1 MSAALPPVTR
11 DAHPSRL
18 TPESGGDPHTPRGTP
33 PTSGGSGRKRLAA
46 VLAIAIAV
54 AACAVVV
61 RVGARY
67 NQTFDEPA
75 HIAAGMQW
83 LRDGSYSYD
92 PQHPPLARVATA
104 LGPMLDGARSYH
116 RRTMWEEG
124 NAILVQGSH
133 YMRTLRLARLGV
145 LPFMLLLLGV
155 VWCWARWLYD
165 ERAAVLA
172 VLLTATMPQILA
184 HSSLA
189 TTDLPLAATLCW
201 ALYAFARW
209 VDRPCRRGTL
219 LFGVAGGAALMTK
232 FSSIPFFAIGAL
244 LIVAAAALSERRRAR
259 EARALHADEGDSRR
273 KDASTVGEDASS
285 QGRVARWFA
294 PLAPYWRPAVG
305 ATIVAGLVVWAAYR
319 FHLVLAR
326 GFIPVPAPELIAGLR
341 QLVAHNELGHPS
353 YLFGQISR
361 HGWWYYWPVVL
372 AVKTPV
378 AFLSLG
384 VIGIALAV
392 VERGRRADWRFIAP
406 ILGAAGVFIVAMLG
420 SIDIGVRHI
429 LPIYPLL
436 AIPAAGAVVS
446 LWRQRPGA
454 IAVRAALAAL
464 VLWQAVDAVKAYPDF
479 LADFNEI
486 AGKNPSRVL
495 VDSNLDWGQDLRELS
510 DTLAA
515 RNVSALTLFYFGST
529 PVGAFG
535 LADTVRIGGAAP
547 ATGWIAASR
556 TYLRGA
562 YAPCFTWLREYT
574 PVASIGSSMLLYHIL
589 PDTVPHVTGEITAV
603 TSRAE
608 PYGAILGTPER
619 SAILCT
625 KPRLAIRGAV
635 VQLGDDDSGDE
646 GAGAGARG
654 GAAPGN
660 LYDAEGGGATALT
673 APVHTLVTDSMLLGA
688 ESDASDWLTYGR
700 DYTNRRYSPLDQ
712 IDTHDVDELQLAWVH
727 QIEAPPGGQ
736 ESSPVVV
743 DGVLYYTGP
752 FGLLMAV
759 DARTGVEIWRHQ
771 HNLRD
776 VPTCCGPKNRGVAV
790 YGDKVYMSTL
800 DDHLLALDRATGK
813 LIWDVTTAN
822 PDLGYSMT
830 SAPLAADGK
839 IIVGIAGGEFPIRGH
854 VDAYD
859 AESGKRVWRFW
870 TVPSPEE
877 GGWWG
882 KWSPTTPDGDP
893 LPRDIAR
900 EKADSAK
907 YADAWKHGGGGVW
920 NTPSYDPK
928 LGLIYFGVGNP
939 APNTDASMRPGDNL
953 YTSSI
958 VAVEMKT
965 GKVRWYYQQI
975 PHDMWDYDAASATVL
990 FDVTVDGERVPAVA
1004 QAGKIGWVYILD
1016 RRTGKRIL
1024 RSEPFVPHE
1033 NTFAAPTPEGVRIM
1047 PGMGGGNN
1055 NAPPSYSP
1063 QTGLMYVSGIVE
1075 PILFVV
1081 TPEKLRE
1088 GVKWEGGQH
1097 IPLAPA
1103 TGTLTA
1109 IDVATGK
1116 IRWQTETEH
1125 RMLGTGTLTTAGGLL
1140 FYGEQQ
1146 GVFHAADAR
1155 TGKILWTARTGG
1167 RVRAPP
1173 ITWKLDGRQY
1183 VAIAAGEALFAY
1195 VLR

>member
-1 MSAALPPVTR
+1 
-11 DAHPSRL
+11 
-18 TPESGGDPHTPRGTP
+18 
-33 PTSGGSGRKRLAA
+33 
-46 VLAIAIAV
+46 
-54 AACAVVV
+54 VVV

-75 HIAAGMQW
+75 HVAAGMQW
-83 LRDGSYSYD
+83 LRDGSYTYD

-104 LGPMLDGARSYH
+104 LGPMLDGARAHH
-116 RRTMWEEG
+116 RGTMWEEG
-124 NAILVQGSH
+124 NAILIQGSH
-133 YMRTLRLARLGV
+133 YMRTLRLARLGM
-145 LPFMLLLLGV
+145 LPFLILLLGV
-155 VWCWARWLYD
+155 VWSWSRWLYD
-165 ERAAVLA
+165 ERAAALA

-184 HSSLA
+184 HSALA
-189 TTDLPLAATLCW
+189 TTDLPLTATLCW
-201 ALYAFARW
+201 ALYTFARW
-209 VDRPCRRGTL
+209 VDRPSLRRTL
-219 LFGVAGGAALMTK
+219 LFGVAGGAALVTK

-244 LIVAAAALSERRRAR
+244 LIVAAAILSEWKRAT
-259 EARALHADEGDSRR
+259 RAGAIADNE
-273 KDASTVGEDASS
+273 SS
-285 QGRVARWFA
+285 DVAAGRGIAARWLA
-294 PLAPYWRPAVG
+294 PLAPYWRPAIG
-305 ATIVAGLVVWAAYR
+305 AAIAAGLVVWAAYR

-326 GFIPVPAPELIAGLR
+326 GFIPVPAPEFIAGIR
-341 QLVAHNELGHPS
+341 QLAAHNDLGHPS
-353 YLFGQISR
+353 YLFGEVSR
-361 HGWWYYWPVVL
+361 HGWWYYWLVVL
-372 AVKTPV
+372 GIKTPV

-384 VIGIALAV
+384 IVGVALAV
-392 VERGRRADWRFIAP
+392 IQRKRRVDWRFIAP
-406 ILGAAGVFIVAMLG
+406 VLGAAGVLLVAMLG
-420 SIDIGVRHI
+420 SIDIGVRHV

-436 AIPAAGAVVS
+436 AISAAGAVMA

-454 IAVRAALAAL
+454 IAMRTALVAL
-464 VLWQAVDAVKAYPDF
+464 VLWQMVDAARAYPDF
-479 LADFNEI
+479 LADFNVI
-486 AGKNPSRVL
+486 AGKDPSRVL

-515 RNVSALTLFYFGST
+515 RDVSSLTLFYFGTT

-535 LADTVRIGGAAP
+535 LADTVRIGGAGA

-556 TYLRGA
+556 TYLAGA

-589 PDTVPHVTGEITAV
+589 PDTVPHVAGDLATV

-608 PYGAILGTPER
+608 PYGPILGTPDR

-625 KPRLAIRGAV
+625 KPRLLIRGAA
-635 VQLGDDDSGDE
+635 VQLGDEAYSDE
-646 GAGAGARG
+646 GDDTFSRAGATPGTPG
-654 GAAPGN
+654 GDGTP
-660 LYDAEGGGATALT
+660 GATAGATTGT
-673 APVHTLVTDSMLLGA
+673 APLHTPVTDAMLLGA
-688 ESDASDWLTYGR
+688 ESDGSDWLTYGR
-700 DYTNRRYSPLDQ
+700 DYSNRRYSPLDQ
-712 IDTHDVDELQLAWVH
+712 IGTRNADELQLAWVH

-759 DARTGVEIWRHQ
+759 DARTGVELWRHQ

-813 LIWDVTTAN
+813 LIWDVSTAD
-822 PDLGYSMT
+822 PELGYSMT

-859 AESGKRVWRFW
+859 ALSGKRVWRFW
-870 TVPSPEE
+870 TVPSPED

-882 KWSPTTPDGDP
+882 KWSTTTPDGDA

-900 EKADSAK
+900 EKQDSAK

-958 VAVEMKT
+958 VAVDVRT
-965 GKVRWYYQQI
+965 GRLRWYYQQI

-990 FDVTVDGERVPAVA
+990 FDVTVNGERIPAVA

-1033 NTFAAPTPEGVRIM
+1033 NTFAAPTLEGVRIM

-1063 QTGLMYVSGIVE
+1063 QTGLMYVSGVVE
-1075 PILFVV
+1075 PILFILA
-1081 TPEKLRE
+1081 PQKLRE

-1097 IPLAPA
+1097 LPLAPA

-1109 IDVATGK
+1109 IDVNTGK
-1116 IRWQTETEH
+1116 IRWQTETQY
-1125 RMLGTGTLTTAGGLL
+1125 RMLGTGTLATAGGLL

-1146 GVFHAADAR
+1146 GLFHAADAR
-1155 TGKILWTARTGG
+1155 TGQILWTARTGG

-1173 ITWKLDGRQY
+1173 ITWEVDGRQY

-1195 VLR
+1195 VLK

>member
-1 MSAALPPVTR
+1 MR
-11 DAHPSRL
+11 
-18 TPESGGDPHTPRGTP
+18 
-33 PTSGGSGRKRLAA
+33 
-46 VLAIAIAV
+46 V
-54 AACAVVV
+54 A
-61 RVGARY
+61 ARY

-75 HIAAGMQW
+75 HIAAGMEW

-92 PQHPPLARVATA
+92 PQHPPLARVAAA
-104 LGPMLDGARSYH
+104 LGPMLDGARAQH

-124 NAILVQGSH
+124 NAILIQGNH
-133 YMRTLRLARLGV
+133 YVRTLRLARLGM
-145 LPFMLLLLGV
+145 LPFLLLLLGV
-155 VWCWARWLYD
+155 VWAWARWLYD
-165 ERAAVLA
+165 DRTAALA
-172 VLLTATMPQILA
+172 VLLTASMPQILA

-189 TTDLPLAATLCW
+189 TTDIPLAATLCW

-209 VDRPCRRGTL
+209 IDRPSRRHTL
-219 LFGVAGGAALMTK
+219 FFGLAGGAALVTK
-232 FSSIPFFAIGAL
+232 FSSIPFFAVAAL
-244 LIVAAAALSERRRAR
+244 LIVIAIAITERR
-259 EARALHADEGDSRR
+259 EARLARSLPDESREARTVAEGERSRGIARRYLVALS
-273 KDASTVGEDASS
+273 
-285 QGRVARWFA
+285 
-294 PLAPYWRPAVG
+294 PYWRPGLA
-305 ATIVAGLVVWAAYR
+305 AALVAGLVVWATYR
-319 FHLVLAR
+319 FHVALAR
-326 GFIPVPAPELIAGLR
+326 GFIPVPAPELIEGIR
-341 QLVAHNELGHPS
+341 QLAAHNDLGHPS
-353 YLFGQISR
+353 YLFGEISR

-372 AVKTPV
+372 ALKTPV

-384 VIGIALAV
+384 AV
-392 VERGRRADWRFIAP
+392 GVAFTMLGRGRRTGWRALSP
-406 ILGAAGVFIVAMLG
+406 LLGALAILIVAMLG
-420 SIDIGVRHI
+420 SIDIGVRHV

-436 AIPAAGAVVS
+436 AIPAAGAAVA
-446 LWRQRPGA
+446 LWQQRQRV
-454 IAVRAALAAL
+454 AVRVAL
-464 VLWQAVDAVKAYPDF
+464 VALVAWQVADAARVYPEF
-479 LADFNEI
+479 LADFNI
-486 AGKNPSRVL
+486 MAGRNPSRVL
-495 VDSNLDWGQDLRELS
+495 VDSNLDWGQDLRELA

-515 RNVSALTLFYFGST
+515 RNVSSLSLFYFGTT

-535 LADTVRIGGAAP
+535 LADTVRIGGAGP

-562 YAPCFTWLREYT
+562 YAPCFTWLRDYT
-574 PVASIGSSMLLYHIL
+574 PVAKIGSSMLLYHIL
-589 PDTVPHVTGEITAV
+589 PDTVPHAAGEMTAV

-608 PYGAILGTPER
+608 PYGPVLGTPDR

-625 KPRLAIRGAV
+625 KPRLFIRGAA
-635 VQLGDDDSGDE
+635 VQFADDEYATGGDD
-646 GAGAGARG
+646 ATARG
-654 GAAPGN
+654 AATSAGI
-660 LYDAEGGGATALT
+660 YDGDGGDKVAASG
-673 APVHTLVTDSMLLGA
+673 APVHVPVTDTMLLGA
-688 ESDASDWLTYGR
+688 ASDGSNWLTYGR

-712 IDTHDVDELQLAWVH
+712 IDTRNVDGLRLAWVH

-752 FGLLMAV
+752 FGLLVAV
-759 DARTGVEIWRHQ
+759 DARTGAELWRHQ

-776 VPTCCGPKNRGVAV
+776 VPTCCGAKNRGVAV

-813 LIWDVTTAN
+813 LIWDVTTAD

-830 SAPLAADGK
+830 SAPLAVDGK
-839 IIVGIAGGEFPIRGH
+839 IIVGIAGGEFPIRGS

-859 AESGKRVWRFW
+859 PESGKRIWRFW

-882 KWSPTTPDGDP
+882 KWSPTTPDGDV

-900 EKADSAK
+900 EKRDSAK

-958 VAVEMKT
+958 VAVDVKT
-965 GKVRWYYQQI
+965 GKLRWYYQQI

-990 FDVTVDGERVPAVA
+990 FDVTVDGERIPAVA
-1004 QAGKIGWVYILD
+1004 QAGKVGWVYILD
-1016 RRTGKRIL
+1016 RRTGKRIH
-1024 RSEPFVPHE
+1024 RSEGFVPHE

-1063 QTGLMYVSGIVE
+1063 KTGLMYVSGIVE
-1075 PILFVV
+1075 PILFILA
-1081 TPEKLRE
+1081 PQKLRE

-1097 IPLAPA
+1097 LPLGPA

-1116 IRWQTETEH
+1116 IRWQIETEK
-1125 RMLGTGTLTTAGGLL
+1125 RMLGTGTMTTAGGLL

-1146 GVFHAADAR
+1146 GVFNAADAL

-1173 ITWKLDGRQY
+1173 ITWELDGRQY

-1195 VLR
+1195 VLK

>member
-1 MSAALPPVTR
+1 V
-11 DAHPSRL
+11 
-18 TPESGGDPHTPRGTP
+18 
-33 PTSGGSGRKRLAA
+33 GRARLAFFLA
-46 VLAIAIAV
+46 LAIALV
-54 AACAVVV
+54 ACAVVV

-83 LRDGSYSYD
+83 LRDGSYTYD

-104 LGPMLDGARSYH
+104 LGPMLDGAQAQH

-124 NAILVQGSH
+124 NAILVQGGH
-133 YMRTLRLARLGV
+133 YMRTLRLARLGM
-145 LPFMLLLLGV
+145 LPFLILLLGV
-155 VWCWARWLYD
+155 VWSWARWLYD
-165 ERAAVLA
+165 ERAAALA
-172 VLLTATMPQILA
+172 VLLTATMPQVLA

-189 TTDLPLAATLCW
+189 TTDLPLTATLCW

-209 VDRPCRRGTL
+209 VDRPSVRRTL
-219 LFGVAGGAALMTK
+219 LFGVAGGAALVTK

-244 LIVAAAALSERRRAR
+244 LIVAAVIISERKRSTRAN
-259 EARALHADEGDSRR
+259 AIGDSEIG
-273 KDASTVGEDASS
+273 DAAA
-285 QGRVARWFA
+285 GRGIAARWLA

-305 ATIVAGLVVWAAYR
+305 AAIAAGLVVWAAYR

-326 GFIPVPAPELIAGLR
+326 GFIPVPAPEFIAGIR
-341 QLVAHNELGHPS
+341 QLAAHNDLGHPS
-353 YLFGQISR
+353 YLFGQVSR
-361 HGWWYYWPVVL
+361 HGWWYYWLVVL
-372 AVKTPV
+372 GTKTPV

-384 VIGIALAV
+384 VVGVALAV
-392 VERGRRADWRFIAP
+392 IQLGRRVDWRLIAP
-406 ILGAAGVFIVAMLG
+406 LLGAAGVLLVAMLG
-420 SIDIGVRHI
+420 SIDIGVRHV
-429 LPIYPLL
+429 LPVYPLL
-436 AIPAAGAVVS
+436 AVSAAGAVTV

-454 IAVRAALAAL
+454 LAVRTALVAL
-464 VLWQAVDAVKAYPDF
+464 VLWQVVDAARAYPDF

-486 AGKNPSRVL
+486 AGKDPSRVL

-515 RNVSALTLFYFGST
+515 RDVSSLTLFYFGTT

-535 LADTVRIGGAAP
+535 LADTVRIGGAGP
-547 ATGWIAASR
+547 ATGWVAASR
-556 TYLRGA
+556 TYLAGA
-562 YAPCFTWLREYT
+562 YAPCFTWLRDYT

-589 PDTVPHVTGEITAV
+589 PDTVPHVAGTLAAV

-608 PYGAILGTPER
+608 PYGPILGTPDR

-625 KPRLAIRGAV
+625 KPRLLIRGAA
-635 VQLGDDDSGDE
+635 VQLGDEAYGDE
-646 GAGAGARG
+646 GGDETSRAGATRGAVQDG
-654 GAAPGN
+654 GKGDETPG
-660 LYDAEGGGATALT
+660 T
-673 APVHTLVTDSMLLGA
+673 APVHTPVTDAMLLGA
-688 ESDASDWLTYGR
+688 ESDGSDWLTYGR

-712 IDTHDVDELQLAWVH
+712 IDTRNADELQLAWVH

-759 DARTGVEIWRHQ
+759 DARTGVELWRHQ

-813 LIWDVTTAN
+813 LIWDVTTAD
-822 PDLGYSMT
+822 PELGYSMT

-870 TVPSPEE
+870 TVPSPED

-882 KWSPTTPDGDP
+882 KWSTTTPDGDA

-900 EKADSAK
+900 EKQDSAK

-958 VAVEMKT
+958 VAVEVRT
-965 GKVRWYYQQI
+965 GKLRWYYQQI

-990 FDVTVDGERVPAVA
+990 FDVTVNGERIPAVA

-1016 RRTGKRIL
+1016 RSTGKRIL

-1033 NTFAAPTPEGVRIM
+1033 NTFAAPTLEGVRIM

-1063 QTGLMYVSGIVE
+1063 QTGLMYVSGVVE
-1075 PILFVV
+1075 PILFILA
-1081 TPEKLRE
+1081 PQKLRE

-1097 IPLAPA
+1097 LPLAPA

-1116 IRWQTETEH
+1116 IRWQTETQH
-1125 RMLGTGTLTTAGGLL
+1125 RMLGTGTLATAGGLL

-1146 GVFHAADAR
+1146 GLFNAADAR
-1155 TGKILWTARTGG
+1155 TGKVLWTARTGG

-1173 ITWKLDGRQY
+1173 ITWELDGRQY

-1195 VLR
+1195 VVK

>member
-1 MSAALPPVTR
+1 MR
-11 DAHPSRL
+11 
-18 TPESGGDPHTPRGTP
+18 
-33 PTSGGSGRKRLAA
+33 
-46 VLAIAIAV
+46 V
-54 AACAVVV
+54 A
-61 RVGARY
+61 ARY

-75 HIAAGMQW
+75 HIAAGMEW
-83 LRDGSYSYD
+83 LRDGRYDYD
-92 PQHPPLARVATA
+92 PQHPPLARVAAA
-104 LGPMLDGARSYH
+104 LGPMLDGARAQH

-124 NAILVQGSH
+124 NAILVQGNH
-133 YMRTLRLARLGV
+133 YVRTLRLARLGM
-145 LPFMLLLLGV
+145 LPFLLLLLGV
-155 VWCWARWLYD
+155 VWAWARWLYD
-165 ERAAVLA
+165 DRTAALA
-172 VLLTATMPQILA
+172 VLLTASMPQILA
-184 HSSLA
+184 HSALA
-189 TTDLPLAATLCW
+189 TTDIPLVATLCW

-209 VDRPCRRGTL
+209 VDRPTARRTL
-219 LFGVAGGAALMTK
+219 HFGVAGGAALVTK
-232 FSSIPFFAIGAL
+232 FSSIPFFAVAAL
-244 LIVAAAALSERRRAR
+244 LIVIAVALTERR
-259 EARALHADEGDSRR
+259 EARREARESRNGPGSERDPRANADSGSRR
-273 KDASTVGEDASS
+273 GTLQRYMAA
-285 QGRVARWFA
+285 
-294 PLAPYWRPAVG
+294 LAPYWRSGIA
-305 ATIVAGLVVWAAYR
+305 AALVAGLVVWAMYR
-319 FHLVLAR
+319 FHVVLAR
-326 GFIPVPAPELIAGLR
+326 GFIPVPAPELIGGIQ
-341 QLVAHNELGHPS
+341 QLAAHNHLGHPS
-353 YLFGQISR
+353 YLFGEISR

-372 AVKTPV
+372 ALKTPV

-384 VIGIALAV
+384 VVGVAFAIVGRGQRMGWRTLTPVLGALAV
-392 VERGRRADWRFIAP
+392 
-406 ILGAAGVFIVAMLG
+406 LMVAMLG
-420 SIDIGVRHI
+420 SIDIGVRHV

-436 AIPAAGAVVS
+436 AIPAAGAAVA
-446 LWRQRPGA
+446 LWRQRQSRTV
-454 IAVRAALAAL
+454 VRVALAAL
-464 VLWQAVDAVKAYPDF
+464 VTWQLVDAARAYPDF
-479 LADFNEI
+479 LADFNVI
-486 AGKNPSRVL
+486 AGRNPSRVL

-515 RNVSALTLFYFGST
+515 RNVSSLSLFYFGTT

-535 LADTVRIGGAAP
+535 LADTVRIGGAGAT
-547 ATGWIAASR
+547 TGWIAASR

-562 YAPCFTWLREYT
+562 YAPCFTWLRDYT
-574 PVASIGSSMLLYHIL
+574 PVAKIGSSMLLYHIL
-589 PDTVPHVTGEITAV
+589 PDTIPHASSQMTAV

-608 PYGAILGTPER
+608 PYGPILGTPDR

-625 KPRLAIRGAV
+625 KPRLFIRGAA
-635 VQLGDDDSGDE
+635 VQLDDDELVDGSG
-646 GAGAGARG
+646 GTLARG
-654 GAAPGN
+654 GATSAGA
-660 LYDAEGGGATALT
+660 YDGDGGVAGTASV
-673 APVHTLVTDSMLLGA
+673 APVHVRVTDAMLLGA
-688 ESDASDWLTYGR
+688 ASDGSNWLTYGR

-712 IDTHDVDELQLAWVH
+712 IDTHNVDELRLAWVH

-752 FGLLMAV
+752 FGLLIAV
-759 DARTGVEIWRHQ
+759 DARTGAELWRHQ

-800 DDHLLALDRATGK
+800 DDHVLALDRATGK

-830 SAPLAADGK
+830 SAPLAVDGK

-859 AESGKRVWRFW
+859 SESGKRIWRFF

-882 KWSPTTPDGDP
+882 KWSPTTPDGDA
-893 LPRDIAR
+893 LPRDIAQ
-900 EKADSAK
+900 EKRDSAK
-907 YADAWKHGGGGVW
+907 YADAWKNGGGGVW

-958 VAVEMKT
+958 VAIDVKT

-990 FDVTVDGERVPAVA
+990 FDVQVNGERVPAVA
-1004 QAGKIGWVYILD
+1004 QAGKVGWVYILD
-1016 RRTGKRIL
+1016 RRTGKRIH
-1024 RSEPFVPHE
+1024 RSEGFVPHE

-1063 QTGLMYVSGIVE
+1063 KTGLMYVSGIVE
-1075 PILFVV
+1075 PILFILA
-1081 TPEKLRE
+1081 PQKLRE

-1097 IPLAPA
+1097 LPLAPA

-1116 IRWQTETEH
+1116 IRWQKETEK
-1125 RMLGTGTLTTAGGLL
+1125 RMLGTGTMTTAGGLL

-1146 GVFHAADAR
+1146 GVFNAADAE

-1173 ITWKLDGRQY
+1173 ITWEMDGRQY

-1195 VLR
+1195 VLK

>member
-1 MSAALPPVTR
+1 M
-11 DAHPSRL
+11 
-18 TPESGGDPHTPRGTP
+18 
-33 PTSGGSGRKRLAA
+33 
-46 VLAIAIAV
+46 LAIALLACAAV
-54 AACAVVV
+54 AGVD
-61 RVGARY
+61 ARY

-83 LRDGSYSYD
+83 LRDGSYTYD
-92 PQHPPLARVATA
+92 PQHPPLARIATA
-104 LGPMLDGARSYH
+104 LGPMLDGARALH

-124 NAILVQGSH
+124 NAILVQGNH
-133 YMRTLRLARLGV
+133 YMRTLRLARLGM
-145 LPFMLLLLGV
+145 LPFLILLLGV
-155 VWCWARWLYD
+155 VWSWTRWLYD
-165 ERAAVLA
+165 ERAAALA
-172 VLLTATMPQILA
+172 VLLTATIPQILA
-184 HSSLA
+184 HSSVA

-209 VDRPCRRGTL
+209 VDRPSARRTL
-219 LFGVAGGAALMTK
+219 HFGVAGGAALVTK

-244 LIVAAAALSERRRAR
+244 LIVIAAVLSERKRAR
-259 EARALHADEGDSRR
+259 
-273 KDASTVGEDASS
+273 GERS
-285 QGRVARWFA
+285 
-294 PLAPYWRPAVG
+294 LAAYWRPALG
-305 ATIVAGLVVWAAYR
+305 AAIAAGLVVWAAYR

-326 GFIPVPAPELIAGLR
+326 GFIPVPAPELLAGIR
-341 QLVAHNELGHPS
+341 QLAAHNDTGHPS

-361 HGWWYYWPVVL
+361 HGWWYYWFVVL
-372 AVKTPV
+372 AIKTPV

-384 VIGIALAV
+384 VVGVAIALV
-392 VERGRRADWRFIAP
+392 QRRRQVDWRFIAP
-406 ILGAAGVFIVAMLG
+406 VLGAVGVLLVAMLG

-436 AIPAAGAVVS
+436 AISAAGAAMT

-454 IAVRAALAAL
+454 VAMRTAIALL
-464 VLWQAVDAVKAYPDF
+464 VLWQVVDAARAYPGF

-486 AGKNPSRVL
+486 AGKDPSRVL
-495 VDSNLDWGQDLRELS
+495 VDSNLDWGQDLRELA
-510 DTLAA
+510 DTLQA
-515 RNVSALTLFYFGST
+515 RDVTSLTLFYFGTT
-529 PVGAFG
+529 PVGAFV
-535 LADTVRIGGAAP
+535 LADTVRIGGAGP

-556 TYLRGA
+556 TYLAGA
-562 YAPCFTWLREYT
+562 YAPCFTWLRDYT

-589 PDTVPHVTGEITAV
+589 PDTVPHAAGEMALV

-608 PYGAILGTPER
+608 PYGPILGTPDR

-625 KPRLAIRGAV
+625 RPRILVRGAA
-635 VQLGDDDSGDE
+635 VQLGDDAYGDDGDDGIARPGPTSGPLH
-646 GAGAGARG
+646 AG
-654 GAAPGN
+654 
-660 LYDAEGGGATALT
+660 EGGSAAADP
-673 APVHTLVTDSMLLGA
+673 APVHTPVTDAMLLGA
-688 ESDASDWLTYGR
+688 ESDGSDWLTYGR

-712 IDTHDVDELQLAWVH
+712 IDTRNADELRLAWVH

-752 FGLLMAV
+752 YGLLMAV
-759 DARTGVEIWRHQ
+759 DARTGVELWRHQ

-776 VPTCCGPKNRGVAV
+776 VPTCCGAKNRGVAV

-813 LIWDVTTAN
+813 LIWDVKTAD
-822 PDLGYSMT
+822 PELGYSMT
-830 SAPLAADGK
+830 SAPLAVDGK

-859 AESGKRVWRFW
+859 AESGKRIWRFW
-870 TVPSPEE
+870 TVPSPED

-882 KWSPTTPDGDP
+882 KWSTTTPDGDP

-900 EKADSAK
+900 EKGDSAK

-920 NTPSYDPK
+920 NTPSYDPA

-958 VAVEMKT
+958 VAVDVKT
-965 GKVRWYYQQI
+965 GKLRWYYQQI

-990 FDVTVDGERVPAVA
+990 FDVTVNGERVPAVA
-1004 QAGKIGWVYILD
+1004 QAGKVGWVYILD
-1016 RRTGKRIL
+1016 RRTGKRIR

-1033 NTFAAPTPEGVRIM
+1033 NTFAAPTLEGVRIM

-1063 QTGLMYVSGIVE
+1063 QTGLMYVSGVVE
-1075 PILFVV
+1075 PILFILA
-1081 TPEKLRE
+1081 PQKLRE

-1097 IPLAPA
+1097 LPLAPA

-1109 IDVATGK
+1109 IDVNTGK
-1116 IRWQTETEH
+1116 IRWQTETQH

-1173 ITWKLDGRQY
+1173 ITWELDGRQY

-1195 VLR
+1195 VLK